1 MTSTAL
7 KPTYIFNQYYID
19 LLKKIKNIAKKH
31 RAQSETAKRVLKS
44 VKDNYQTYDK
54 TSDEYS
60 EFFKNSCNPEF
71 WSSYIELDEDKYS
84 EWLKDDK
91 NLSVE
96 LYKNISLK
104 DVVKL
109 LRNNYM
115 VHHYL
120 TVLYIYTNE
129 MVEEDITKILKILQE
144 KEEVNL
150 DDEANK
156 VGNENINKILKRF
169 VKEKSKQ
176 ENETNGGDGVNQDD
190 NIPGMDTLKD
200 TTIGKIAKE
209 IIDDIDLTKI
219 KQSINDEGD
228 IFKAIAKPDSGFGEF
243 FTNVS
248 QKMSSKISSG
258 ELSQE
263 AIFKDAMKFASL
275 LPGMLGNTSGGGGGG
290 GSGGGNKSSGGGG
303 FDMEAMMS
311 MMSMMNSMNGGGM
324 GGGGGGGKKAKTGV
338 NNQALKNLMKKQQLK
353 QKLNNK

>member
-1 MTSTAL
+1 MTSKAL

-19 LLKKIKNIAKKH
+19 LLKKLKNISKKH
-31 RAQSETAKRVLKS
+31 RTQSETAKRVLKS
-44 VKDNYQTYDK
+44 IKDNYQTYDK
-54 TSDEYS
+54 TSEEYLD
-60 EFFKNSCNPEF
+60 FFKNSCNHEEF
-71 WSSYIELDEDKYS
+71 WVPYINLEEDKYD
-84 EWLKDDK
+84 EWIKDDK

-115 VHHYL
+115 THHYL
-120 TVLYIYTNE
+120 SVLYIYTNE
-129 MVEEDITKILKILQE
+129 MQEEDITKILKILQE
-144 KEEVNL
+144 KGEVDM

-156 VGNENINKILKRF
+156 IDNENINKILKRF
-169 VKEKSKQ
+169 LKDKKKQDEVK
-176 ENETNGGDGVNQDD
+176 DD
-190 NIPGMDTLKD
+190 NDENDIPGMDSLKE

-228 IFKAIAKPDSGFGEF
+228 IFKAIAKPDSGFGEL

-248 QKMSSKISSG
+248 QKMSNKISSG

-275 LPGMLGNTSGGGGGG
+275 LPGMLGTTGAA
-290 GSGGGNKSSGGGG
+290 SGGGNKQSNGG
-303 FDMEAMMS
+303 FDMEAMMN
-311 MMSMMNSMNGGGM
+311 MMSMMNGM
-324 GGGGGGGKKAKTGV
+324 GGAGAGAGGGGKKAKSGI
-338 NNQALKNLMKKQQLK
+338 NNQALKNLMKKQQLR

>member
-1 MTSTAL
+1 MASTAL

-31 RAQSETAKRVLKS
+31 RTQSETAKRALKS

-54 TSDEYS
+54 TSDEYLD
-60 EFFKNSCNPEF
+60 FFKNSCNEEF
-71 WSSYIELDEDKYS
+71 WSSYIQLEEEEEVDK
-84 EWLKDDK
+84 WLKDDK

-96 LYKNISLK
+96 VYKNISLK

-109 LRNNYM
+109 LRNNYI

-120 TVLYIYTNE
+120 TVLYIYTNQ
-129 MVEEDITKILKILQE
+129 MTEEDITKILKLLQE
-144 KEEVNL
+144 KDEVNL

-156 VGNENINKILKRF
+156 VDNENINKILKRF
-169 VKEKSKQ
+169 LKEKSKNAEQ
-176 ENETNGGDGVNQDD
+176 TKNEDD
-190 NIPGMDTLKD
+190 DIPGMDSLKD

-228 IFKAIAKPDSGFGEF
+228 IFKAIAKPDSGFGEL

-275 LPGMLGNTSGGGGGG
+275 LPGMLGTNGGGAAGGG
-290 GSGGGNKSSGGGG
+290 KSAGGGG
-303 FDMEAMMS
+303 FDMEAMMN
-311 MMSMMNSMNGGGM
+311 MMSMMNNMNGGGGM
-324 GGGGGGGKKAKTGV
+324 GGGGGKKGKTGV
-338 NNQALKNLMKKQQLK
+338 NNQALKNLMKKQQLR

>member
-1 MTSTAL
+1 MASATL

-31 RAQSETAKRVLKS
+31 RNQSQTAKKVLKS

-54 TSDEYS
+54 TSEEYL
-60 EFFKNSCNPEF
+60 ECFKTNCNGEY
-71 WSSYIELDEDKYS
+71 WSSYINLEEDKYD

-91 NLSVE
+91 NLTVE
-96 LYKNISLK
+96 IYKNITLK
-104 DVVKL
+104 DVSKL

-120 TVLYIYTNE
+120 TVFFIYTNE
-129 MVEEDITKILKILQE
+129 MKEEDISKILKFLQE
-144 KEEVNL
+144 REEVDL

-156 VGNENINKILKRF
+156 IENENVCKILKRF
-169 VKEKSKQ
+169 LKEKRKHDE
-176 ENETNGGDGVNQDD
+176 ENKDKEDGDM
-190 NIPGMDTLKD
+190 PGMDSLKD

-219 KQSINDEGD
+219 KQSINEEGD
-228 IFKAIAKPDSGFGEF
+228 IFKAISKPDSGFGEL

-248 QKMSSKISSG
+248 QKMSNKISSG

-275 LPGMLGNTSGGGGGG
+275 LPGMLGNGNGGGGAAAG
-290 GSGGGNKSSGGGG
+290 GSGGGSSGG

-311 MMSMMNSMNGGGM
+311 MMSMMNSMGGSGGGGM
-324 GGGGGGGKKAKTGV
+324 GGGGKRARTGV